1 MGSALLLHCR
11 TMIHNTQD
19 IKLNDGHSIPQ
30 LGFGTFLVDPDE
42 AHRVVTDALEAG
54 YRHIDTAAFYGNEE
68 GVGAAIRDSG
78 IPREEIFVTT
88 KLWNDRHDDAPDALN
103 ECLTKL
109 GLDYVDLYLIHW
121 PVPKQDKYLGAWD
134 SLIQLREK
142 ALTRSI
148 GVCNFLPEHIDR
160 LVAESG
166 VAPAVNQVELHPWMQ
181 QKDTVATNG
190 RHGIATEAW
199 APLGQFKYDFTQF
212 PALVDA
218 AAAHNAT
225 EAQVVLRWHL
235 QNGTIVFP
243 KSRVR
248 ERMEENLGA
257 LDFTLSDEE
266 MAAINSLD
274 RGEEGRLGFHPNERS

>member
-1 MGSALLLHCR
+1 M
-11 TMIHNTQD
+11 
-19 IKLNDGHSIPQ
+19 
-30 LGFGTFLVDPDE
+30 
-42 AHRVVTDALEAG
+42 
-54 YRHIDTAAFYGNEE
+54 
-68 GVGAAIRDSG
+68 
-78 IPREEIFVTT
+78 
-88 KLWNDRHDDAPDALN
+88 
-103 ECLTKL
+103 
-109 GLDYVDLYLIHW
+109 
-121 PVPKQDKYLGAWD
+121 
-134 SLIQLREK
+134 REK
-142 ALTRSI
+142 DLTCSI

-166 VAPAVNQVELHPWMQ
+166 VAPAVNQVELHPWIQ
-181 QKDTVATNG
+181 QKDTVATNQ
-190 RHGIATEAW
+190 RHGVATEAW

-212 PALVDA
+212 PALVDTA
-218 AAAHNAT
+218 KAHNAT

-274 RGEEGRLGFHPNERS
+274 RGEDGRLGFHPNERS